1 MGPSEGPKTIIN
13 GLSDVKL
20 VKNDTSL
27 DFEFFDPHSYPRGG
41 GGMGSSGG
49 PETIINGLSDVKLV
63 ENDTSL
69 DFEFFDPHPHP
80 GVWEDGILGG
90 T

>member
-1 MGPSEGPKTIIN
+1 
-13 GLSDVKL
+13 
-20 VKNDTSL
+20 
-27 DFEFFDPHSYPRGG
+27 
-41 GGMGSSGG
+41 MGSSGG

-80 GVWEDGILGG
+80 GVWEDGTLGG